1 MSRNW
6 LHEVGCAV
14 DQVFNA
20 VFAGYADETISA
32 RSFRLGDKDK
42 RNDTWGRWRVM
53 WVVVDLLFIYQD
65 MLIQRRTG
73 FRPAQGHC
81 ERAYQSEW
89 LRMQLPPEYRDDPR
103 IPDEFKPR

>member
-6 LHEVGCAV
+6 FKQNALAF
-14 DQVFNA
+14 DQQLNSLL
-20 VFAGYADETISA
+20 AGYADETLSA
-32 RSFRLGDKDK
+32 RSFRLGDRDK

-65 MLIQRRTG
+65 MLIQRKTG